1 MTLSPNKFIGEYAYS
16 IDAKSR
22 VNIPARFRQALSVE
36 NEETFFTT
44 RGFDACIYVIPAIVW
59 QNMEMELSNL
69 SSVSETNRSFI
80 RNQTRH
86 ASPSTYDKQ
95 GRIKIPASLLEY
107 AGIKKDVTIIGMINK
122 IEIWNA
128 DRLAENDQNNLN
140 LDSNSYDDLA
150 GKIIL

>member
-107 AGIKKDVTIIGMINK
+107 AGIEKDVTIIGMINK
-122 IEIWNA
+122 IEIWNPK
-128 DRLAENDQNNLN
+128 L
-140 LDSNSYDDLA
+140 LDSADKESQKIDSSEFDELA
-150 GKIIL
+150 NQIIL